1 MQNKNKIRA
10 VVRTAIFAGVIVC
23 AIAASSVFAAT
34 QVGPGAPKSPN
45 APATDKPPTT
55 GTTAKPLK
63 FSGIVV
69 TANVGAIQV
78 RDPKNPAHP
87 MSFSYSPA
95 VRDQMVKILTAGGF
109 QYGDKVTITY
119 ATGTTVALKL
129 QGKPSKPKKQQPPPQ
144 TTQ

>member
-1 MQNKNKIRA
+1 MKKENNFRVRMQ
-10 VVRTAIFAGVIVC
+10 TAIFAAALLCV
-23 AIAASSVFAAT
+23 IAASAAFAAT
-34 QVGPGAPKSPN
+34 QVGPGAPK
-45 APATDKPPTT
+45 PPTT
-55 GTTAKPLK
+55 SGTDKTPSTATTAKPLK

-109 QYGDKVTITY
+109 HYGDKVTITY
-119 ATGTTVALKL
+119 TIGTTVALKL
-129 QGKPSKPKKQQPPPQ
+129 QGKPSKTKRQSPPPQ